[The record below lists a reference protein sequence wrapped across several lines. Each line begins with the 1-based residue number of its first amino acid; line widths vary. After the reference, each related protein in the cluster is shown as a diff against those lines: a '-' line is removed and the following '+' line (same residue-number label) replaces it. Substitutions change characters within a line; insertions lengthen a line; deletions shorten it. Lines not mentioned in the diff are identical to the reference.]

1 MVTVLVSPSSR
12 GSIKLRS
19 NNPFDSPVIDPALL
33 QTTTDKLA
41 MRAAV
46 KGATKFVTAPVWSGY
61 ILNRLGAFADATTDA
76 KLDSFIASNAGT
88 LFHPVGTASM
98 SAKGAKN
105 GVTDPDL
112 KVKKV
117 SGLRIVDVSVLVR
130 LLPLGRCHICC
141 ILTVSLALCTCWTY
155 RGVRI
160 CGRRTG
166 IRFD

>member
-1 MVTVLVSPSSR
+1 
-12 GSIKLRS
+12 
-19 NNPFDSPVIDPALL
+19 
-33 QTTTDKLA
+33 

-61 ILNRLGAFADATTDA
+61 VLNRLGDFTDATTDA
-76 KLDSFIASNAGT
+76 KLDSFIASNTGT

-117 SGLRIVDVSVLVR
+117 SGLRIVEVSVLVSR
-130 LLPLGRCHICC
+130 TPLGKCH
-141 ILTVSLALCTCWTY
+141 
-155 RGVRI
+155 VR
-160 CGRRTG
+160 
-166 IRFD
+166 